1 MYKREFSFIATSEG
15 LTNGVSDNGSRFQ
28 INLLNEPIRIP
39 VTAHNINICVDN
51 ASLWW
56 ISPNIYESGD
66 KQNNLLYVIAPDINN
81 INQAVQLAIP
91 QGLYDIDTL
100 SNAINVQLENAGF
113 KFSPDAV
120 LSLEADNATQKT
132 IIRFN
137 YANMQI
143 DFTQPNT
150 LRTIL
155 GFDSVI
161 LQNLLNVP
169 QNFISPN
176 TALFSVID
184 SFYIN
189 TDFIT
194 SGLRVNTRYTSAIA
208 KVNINVAVGFQI
220 LYTPINPTQ
229 IPCPD
234 LRGINKSSYSVWITD
249 QNFNPVYLT
258 GYPST
263 IQFKISYDINN

>member
-15 LTNGVSDNGSRFQ
+15 LTNVTADGSRFQ
-28 INLLNEPIRIP
+28 INLLNESIRIP
-39 VTAHNINICVDN
+39 SDAHNINLCIDN

-56 ISPNIYESGD
+56 ISPNIYESGIN
-66 KQNNLLYVIAPDINN
+66 QNNLLYVTAPDILDV
-81 INQAVQLAIP
+81 NQTVQLAIP

-100 SNAINVQLENAGF
+100 SNAINVQLENSGF
-113 KFSPDAV
+113 KFSPDPV
-120 LSLEADNATQKT
+120 LTLEADNATQKT

-137 YANMQI
+137 YINMSI

-150 LRTIL
+150 LRNIL
-155 GFDSVI
+155 GFNSTI

-234 LRGINKSSYSVWITD
+234 LRGVNKSSYSVWITD
-249 QNFNPVYLT
+249 QNFNPVFLT
-258 GYPST
+258 GYPTSV
-263 IQFKISYDINN
+263 QFKISYDIAH

>member
-15 LTNGVSDNGSRFQ
+15 LNNVTADGSRFQ
-28 INLLNEPIRIP
+28 INLLNEPIKIP
-39 VTAHNINICVDN
+39 IDAHNINICVDN

-56 ISPNIYESGD
+56 TSPNIYESGE
-66 KQNNLLYVIAPDINN
+66 KQNNLLYVTAPDINN
-81 INQAVQLAIP
+81 VNQNVQLAIP

-137 YANMQI
+137 YINMSI

-176 TALFSVID
+176 TALFSIID

-194 SGLRVNTRYTSAIA
+194 SGLRVNTRYTSAVA

-234 LRGINKSSYSVWITD
+234 LRGVNKSNYTVWITD

-263 IQFKISYDINN
+263 IQFKISYDINH